1 MMKHIKPN
9 IRKSFFILMGLFIL
23 LTIYFYYNM
32 FLYSDRWFSDPNNT
46 RIRVDMSN
54 PSIIPGNIQ
63 DRNGKV
69 MVETKSS
76 TNKDG
81 TVTYYRSYDPDSSY
95 AAHVIGSKKYGIGA
109 EVLYVRHLLGYDNN
123 LFERIYQKA
132 FLDQEVGNNVILT
145 IDMRLQKFISQAMGS
160 NKGSVVLINPINGE
174 ILAMVSKPSF
184 NPARD
189 EEELQDE
196 SLLNKGS
203 YGRYPPGSVMKV
215 VTAAAALESIE
226 NIEEYTVEC
235 NGSTEIGGVKISC
248 YGQEAH
254 GKIKLRQ
261 AMEISCNA
269 YFAQLSLDLGWKALR
284 QISEDFGFNKDFLF
298 PDIKITKSILPITRN
313 TDNEELTW
321 SSIGQGK
328 VLATPLHMALIASS
342 VANEGAM
349 PEPRLIHAVQDRK
362 GNIHLQPQKNALLY
376 PITTETAKAL
386 TNIMVSTVENGT
398 GNRARI
404 PGMLI
409 AGKTGTAE
417 TTEEQAPHAWFVG
430 FAPADKPSLAI
441 AIILEN
447 AGTGGGK
454 AAPLAGEILKEAA
467 RLGY

>member
-1 MMKHIKPN
+1 
-9 IRKSFFILMGLFIL
+9 
-23 LTIYFYYNM
+23 
-32 FLYSDRWFSDPNNT
+32 
-46 RIRVDMSN
+46 
-54 PSIIPGNIQ
+54 
-63 DRNGKV
+63 
-69 MVETKSS
+69 
-76 TNKDG
+76 
-81 TVTYYRSYDPDSSY
+81 
-95 AAHVIGSKKYGIGA
+95 
-109 EVLYVRHLLGYDNN
+109 
-123 LFERIYQKA
+123 
-132 FLDQEVGNNVILT
+132 
-145 IDMRLQKFISQAMGS
+145 
-160 NKGSVVLINPINGE
+160 
-174 ILAMVSKPSF
+174 MVSKPSF

-189 EEELQDE
+189 MEELQDE

-203 YGRYPPGSVMKV
+203 FGRYPPGSVMKV

-235 NGSTEIGGVKISC
+235 NGSTEIGGVKINC

-298 PDIKITKSILPITRN
+298 PDIKIIKSILPLTRN

-362 GNIHLQPQKNALLY
+362 GNIHLQPQKKALSY
-376 PITTETAKAL
+376 PITSETAKAL

-417 TTEEQAPHAWFVG
+417 ITEEQAPHAWFIG